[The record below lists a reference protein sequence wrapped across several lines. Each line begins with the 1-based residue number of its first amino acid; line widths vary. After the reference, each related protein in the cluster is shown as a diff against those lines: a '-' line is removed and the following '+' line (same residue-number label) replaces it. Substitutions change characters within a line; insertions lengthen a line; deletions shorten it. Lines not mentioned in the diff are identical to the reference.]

1 MNDNKKER
9 KTKEE
14 NKSEQIKNYVVG
26 SDKVIEEKDEKRNK
40 HFQDTPEKK
49 KLKLDGVKKFL
60 KIKEKK
66 KKQLNILPNCI
77 ALLLFL

>member
-1 MNDNKKER
+1 MTVKKKR

-40 HFQDTPEKK
+40 RLKDTPEKK
-49 KLKLDGVKKFL
+49 KQKLDGVKKFL
-60 KIKEKK
+60 GIKEKK
-66 KKQLNILPNCI
+66 KK
-77 ALLLFL
+77 

>member
-1 MNDNKKER
+1 MTIKKKR

-14 NKSEQIKNYVVG
+14 NKSKQIKNYVVG
-26 SDKVIEEKDEKRNK
+26 SDNVIEEKEEKRNK
-40 HFQDTPEKK
+40 HLQGTQEKK

-66 KKQLNILPNCI
+66 
-77 ALLLFL
+77 